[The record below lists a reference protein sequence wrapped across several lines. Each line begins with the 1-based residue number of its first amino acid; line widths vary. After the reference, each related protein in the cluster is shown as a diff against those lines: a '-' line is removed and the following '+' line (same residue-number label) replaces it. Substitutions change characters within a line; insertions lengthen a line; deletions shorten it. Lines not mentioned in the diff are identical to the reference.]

1 MLRMRA
7 PSTICGLAFDPCGGP
22 NGSLA
27 FATRAALYRLPL
39 GEDGAEIMSRSGD
52 AGAAAAPELL
62 AGDPGE
68 PGQADGGGGEARFF
82 DISGLTID
90 FDGAVIVTD
99 NLLRDVV
106 EERQGPMPGQ
116 RQAGAGGQEA
126 AAEPAI
132 TATEEITTIRRVDP
146 NGTVISLAPDL
157 HGSYGYPAIL
167 PNGFLA
173 LCHTRGGL
181 LRFLDLGLKASPQSA
196 PRSGVLAGRGPCASL
211 SSAMGALLDRQ
222 PDGTADLTLVVGD
235 RRFPVH
241 RAILGARSPYF
252 RQRLEGGFADGAAAE
267 LSLPDADPDAFAL
280 VLRWLYTGAVD
291 IPPPLA
297 PAVAE
302 LADRLLLPELCSDAQ
317 AVVLSGVSAET
328 VVGCLLWAERLG
340 GSFARLLS
348 QLKAWCAEH
357 GEEVVATAPES
368 LEQLSARNPK
378 LAAGLMADLL
388 GRAGKRRRMS

>member
-1 MLRMRA
+1 MDHREGLGGYARFRLPCFPSPDGRGAVYCRGGADADQVARMQLPASWRAVAAGEAASPSGSPSGSPSADEADERARVTTLPFRA
-7 PSTICGLAFDPCGGP
+7 PSYVAGLAYHPSAGP
-22 NGSLA
+22 DGALII
-27 FATRAALYRLPL
+27 ATRTALYRLPL
-39 GEDGAEIMSRSGD
+39 NADGSP
-52 AGAAAAPELL
+52 AAAAPLLL
-62 AGDPGE
+62 AG
-68 PGQADGGGGEARFF
+68 
-82 DISGLTID
+82 
-90 FDGAVIVTD
+90 
-99 NLLRDVV
+99 
-106 EERQGPMPGQ
+106 
-116 RQAGAGGQEA
+116 
-126 AAEPAI
+126 AEPV
-132 TATEEITTIRRVDP
+132 RP
-146 NGTVISLAPDL
+146 PCGSLHAD
-157 HGSYGYPAIL
+157 
-167 PNGFLA
+167 
-173 LCHTRGGL
+173 
-181 LRFLDLGLKASPQSA
+181 
-196 PRSGVLAGRGPCASL
+196 
-211 SSAMGALLDRQ
+211 MGALLDRQ

-291 IPPPLA
+291 IPSALA

-328 VVGCLLWAERLG
+328 VVGCLLWAEGLG
-340 GSFARLLS
+340 GSFAPLLS

-388 GRAGKRRRMS
+388 GRSPKQRRTG